1 MAMSLKPGVDLHV
14 AKGSWFIHNGTAY
27 SVKDAPTDVFKS
39 AVLAMMPGWRQCA
52 QYCYVLKS
60 KEDIDIYARWWLLCC
75 LKDAKKAITLY
86 ASRDEAEQEL
96 HSEQAG

>member
-27 SVKDAPTDVFKS
+27 SVKDAPTSVFRS

-52 QYCYVLKS
+52 QYCHVLRQS
-60 KEDIDIYARWWLLCC
+60 DIDIYARWWLLCC
-75 LKDAKKAITLY
+75 LVDVKKAITLY
-86 ASRDEAEQEL
+86 MSRDEAEQEL
-96 HSEQAG
+96 CNEKVS